1 LCFEVSIERIT
12 LPAFDAVNV
21 VEFSDLKSIQ

>member
-1 LCFEVSIERIT
+1 VCFEVSMERIT

-21 VEFSDLKSIQ
+21 VEFPDLKNI

>member
-21 VEFSDLKSIQ
+21 VEFPDLKSI